1 MTVAVQSGPPP
12 PPPIATSYRSI
23 FNFVYNVS
31 LHEAYRRAYRILS
44 LSLSIFPSL
53 TFIALN
59 QECLSL
65 SRANQTA
72 SLVPSATRRLY
83 QRRRTSQQIGAIKWG
98 EIGAGK
104 LQRILDIEK

>member
-31 LHEAYRRAYRILS
+31 LHKAYRRAYRILS

-72 SLVPSATRRLY
+72 SLDATRRLY

-98 EIGAGK
+98 EIGAGNFK
-104 LQRILDIEK
+104 GE